1 MTPTTAHSRMWS
13 PRRLLPLAAL
23 IAVGACSSS
32 DGVIRIGVAG
42 PFEQSRGASMRMA
55 ADLAAT
61 EINRSG
67 GIGGRRIELVFRDDG
82 ADAERAVQVAQ
93 AFYDDASVVAVVGH
107 LTSGTTLA
115 AAPVYN
121 GGESPLVEI
130 SPSASNPRLS
140 DAGPYTFRVCPTD
153 LLHGARL
160 AEWAAREVGATRAAV
175 MYRNDDYG
183 RGVRTIFK
191 DGFSAQGGTIV
202 ADDPY
207 LDDLPSFEPYL
218 RRIQRRGGAQV
229 LMIAGTREGAEQI
242 LQALTA
248 AGMRPA
254 VMGGD
259 GISGLES
266 DTVNAEGVLISTAY
280 LPDRPGAEN
289 AAFVR
294 AYRAANNDRE
304 PDHRGAGT
312 YDIIRL
318 LALAIEATGPDRAAI
333 RDYLAGFGSSREA
346 YEGVTGRIAFDEN
359 GDVPD
364 KDVVIGIAR
373 GGRLVTAGR

>member
-1 MTPTTAHSRMWS
+1 MWS